1 MATLASR
8 WVLADVMEMG
18 YNQAQTKELQETIP
32 RQVQAA
38 KDAFALWCSLR

>member
-1 MATLASR
+1 MT
-8 WVLADVMEMG
+8 DVMEMG

-38 KDAFALWCSLR
+38 KDALAPWCNLR